1 MKHHRI
7 EKARLEKQKRMIL
20 KSKFYR
26 QTGQKRE
33 EQVVETS
40 SAVSKHQDKK
50 HFKSKN
56 HKANQPAKQPSPA
69 IFEKQ
74 LKKFNEKESK
84 FAKIAEERAEKKKK
98 FHEKQKDRAVRGQKI
113 EKIKNTRTGQP
124 NLNLTV
130 MGILEKLQK
139 EAKEERRK
147 TVDHK

>member
-33 EQVVETS
+33 EQIVETS
-40 SAVSKHQDKK
+40 SAVSKNQDKK

-56 HKANQPAKQPSPA
+56 PKANQSAKQPSPA

-84 FAKIAEERAEKKKK
+84 FAKIAEERAEKKKQ
-98 FHEKQKDRAVRGQKI
+98 FHEKQKDRAIRGQKI